1 MTRHA
6 AYELAPDHIRVNA
19 VCPGPTATA
28 FGGAVPT
35 EESRAARARTIPLG
49 RMCEAEDIADPI
61 LFLAGDAARMI
72 TGVALTVDGGVL
84 IKNDTPYEEY
94 FRPR

>member
-1 MTRHA
+1 M
-6 AYELAPDHIRVNA
+6 PNA
-19 VCPGPTATA
+19 
-28 FGGAVPT
+28 
-35 EESRAARARTIPLG
+35 ESKAERARKIPLG
-49 RMCEAEDIADPI
+49 RMCEPEDIADPI

-72 TGVALTVDGGVL
+72 TGVALTVDGGLL

>member
-1 MTRHA
+1 
-6 AYELAPDHIRVNA
+6 
-19 VCPGPTATA
+19 
-28 FGGAVPT
+28 
-35 EESRAARARTIPLG
+35 
-49 RMCEAEDIADPI
+49 MCEAEDIADPI
-61 LFLAGDAARMI
+61 LFLAGHAARMI